1 MGIQCDKGD
10 VMDEQLRLDLEA
22 MYTHPE
28 TADMMQ
34 AMDDDEVQYA
44 HYFD

>member
-1 MGIQCDKGD
+1 
-10 VMDEQLRLDLEA
+10 MDEQLTLDLER
-22 MYTHPE
+22 MYTCPE

-34 AMDDDEVQYA
+34 AMDDDDTQYA